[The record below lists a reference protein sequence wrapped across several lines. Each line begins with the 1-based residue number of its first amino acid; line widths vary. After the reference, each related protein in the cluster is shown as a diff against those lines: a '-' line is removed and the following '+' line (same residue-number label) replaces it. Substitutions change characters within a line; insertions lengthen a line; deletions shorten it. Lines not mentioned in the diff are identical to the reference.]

1 MKLNGILNSEAKTV
15 GGATGILIIF
25 SLISGFFGLLSDRL
39 LAARFGAGIEASVY
53 FAAFRIPDL
62 VYNVLILGGI
72 LVAFLPIFA
81 EYFGE
86 NKEKAWQMANYILSA
101 FFFLLA
107 LSALV
112 LFILSPWLI
121 KLMAPGFTSEGK
133 SMLLTLVRILLIQ
146 PIILGIS
153 NIFSG
158 ILHYFYRFLAY
169 SLAPILYNFGIIFGI
184 LFLTPYFGIFG
195 VGIGVVL
202 GAFLHLFIQV
212 ISAVNCGFRF
222 KFLFNFDYPAIK
234 RIFLLMVPR
243 TFGTAANQINLIVIT
258 AIASTITVG
267 SVAIFNFANN
277 LQGLLTGILGVSL
290 ATAAFPIFSRLWV
303 NGQKKEF
310 MAKISLILCQILFLI
325 IPGSILMFLLRAQIV
340 RIILGSGRFG
350 WEETR
355 LTAASLGL
363 FALSIFASTLIPFLT
378 RTFFSFQDTK
388 TPTLISLVSVST
400 NISLSFLLVWLLNY
414 STPFH
419 DFFQNT
425 LKLQGLENMGVVAL
439 PLAFSI
445 AAILQF
451 ILLLFFLYKKIGD
464 FGIKKFLNSLKKIII
479 ASIFMGI
486 VVYLSLKILSNFVQ
500 MDTFLG
506 VFLQAG
512 ISASIG
518 ILVYYF
524 IISYF
529 KLPELEIFKSFLFKK
544 LGSLKN
550 NYGKY

>member
-15 GGATGILIIF
+15 GGATGILVIF
-25 SLISGFFGLLSDRL
+25 SLISGFFGLLGDRL

-81 EYFGE
+81 EYFAE
-86 NKEKAWQMANYILSA
+86 NREKAWQMVNHVLSV

-107 LSALV
+107 FCALI
-112 LFILSPWLI
+112 LFILSPWLV
-121 KLMAPGFTSEGK
+121 KLMAPGFSVEGR
-133 SMLLTLVRILLIQ
+133 SMLLILVRILLLQ
-146 PIILGIS
+146 PIILGVS

-158 ILHYFYRFLAY
+158 VLHYFYRFLAY

-184 LFLTPYFGIFG
+184 LFLTPYFGIYG
-195 VGIGVVL
+195 VGLGVVL
-202 GAFLHLFIQV
+202 GALFHLCIQIV
-212 ISAVNCGFRF
+212 SALNCGFRF
-222 KFLFNFDYPAIK
+222 KFLFKFNYPAIK

-243 TFGTAANQINLIVIT
+243 FFGIAANQINLIVIT
-258 AIASTITVG
+258 AIASTIAVG

-277 LQGLLTGILGVSL
+277 LQGILTSILGVSL
-290 ATAAFPIFSRLWV
+290 ATAAFPTFSRLWV

-310 MAKISLILCQILFLI
+310 ADKLSLILRQILFLV
-325 IPGSILMFLLRAQIV
+325 IPASILMFLLRTQLV

-350 WEETR
+350 WDETR

-363 FALSIFASTLIPFLT
+363 FALSVFASTLIPFLT

-388 TPTLISLVSVST
+388 TPTLISLVSVLT
-400 NISLSFLLVWLLNY
+400 NISLSLVFIRLLNY
-414 STPFH
+414 SS
-419 DFFQNT
+419 FFYNFLQNN
-425 LKLQGLENMGVVAL
+425 LKLQGLENTGIIAL

-451 ILLLFFLYKKIGD
+451 ILLLVFLRRKIGD
-464 FGIKKFLNSLKKIII
+464 FNVKEIFNSLRKIILAAFVMMVI
-479 ASIFMGI
+479 
-486 VVYLSLKILSNFVQ
+486 VYLCLNVLSGFLQ
-500 MDTFLG
+500 IETFWG

-512 ISASIG
+512 ISGLTGALI
-518 ILVYYF
+518 YF
-524 IISYF
+524 LIVSYF
-529 KLPELEIFKSFLFKK
+529 KLPELETFKYSLLRKFKR
-544 LGSLKN
+544 
-550 NYGKY
+550 